1 MIYIGL
7 IETPKN
13 KRESLLIVS
22 DTTNEAELYASSRG
36 RVLDL
41 RVLTYENRRLARGV
55 IAANSLE
62 YCPYYGISIP
72 SQPPRNRA

>member
-22 DTTNEAELYASSRG
+22 DTTNEADVYASTRG
-36 RVLDL
+36 RILDL
-41 RVLTYENRRLARGV
+41 RILTHESRRLAKGI
-55 IAANSLE
+55 IAANALE
-62 YCPYYGISIP
+62 YCPYYNDIY
-72 SQPPRNRA
+72 PRPTSL

>member
-22 DTTNEAELYASSRG
+22 DTTAEADVYASSRG
-36 RVLDL
+36 RILDL
-41 RVLTYENRRLARGV
+41 RVLTHENKRLAKGI

-62 YCPYYGISIP
+62 HCPYYGDLCHRPTSL
-72 SQPPRNRA
+72 